1 MGAAKVD
8 EIFGGLTDATD
19 LVTGTMGIRN
29 PNQKIQA
36 RQQMCQE
43 SGRLTMLLNGLES
56 LAVQNGCNG
65 LMAGDQVTV
74 ADLAVWRAVDWLSCG
89 TLDGIPRTYIAN
101 TFPNLANVNRKIDA
115 MPGIQGWKMKQSHQY
130 RQ

>member
-1 MGAAKVD
+1 MG
-8 EIFGGLTDATD
+8 FGGLTDATD
-19 LVTGTMGIRN
+19 LVTGTMGIRD

-56 LAVQNGCNG
+56 LARQNGGNG
-65 LMAGDQVTV
+65 LLAGDQVTV

-89 TLDGIPRTYIAN
+89 VLDGIPRNYIA
-101 TFPNLANVNRKIDA
+101 TAFPNLANVNRKIDA
-115 MPGIQGWKMKQSHQY
+115 MPGIQEWKKKQ
-130 RQ
+130 